1 MSNSEISI
9 KNSDGD
15 ALVERIHT
23 LADQF
28 SKSGNDTEF
37 PSDFDA
43 LLDHENFDDTF
54 VENFK
59 TFQQKCPEIDGM
71 SFKRKLLLEA
81 SRYAIEKDE
90 DGKKEITEY
99 NLIAVP
105 ISGLHGD
112 LMTLIQDQETFNTF
126 SESFKASGLAAADS
140 RILVYPILLNMFE
153 ATNLLPGKVR
163 SILKKTAH
171 SMDVRNTANLADEVR
186 AMLDLD
192 ENEFNDAEQVEAV
205 ILLVHSAQ
213 VSSDIPSRRSFSHN
227 NVDHIMSDQ
236 TGSVQLDTWMEL
248 LEPLFDGRPMF
259 IAPSTLPRAC
269 SALAFAHISMSLSFE
284 AFQRDLSADKVIE
297 NLTFRVT
304 PDSVVFS
311 STADG
316 KRLGDVPVPIPT
328 LMSDIEWIE
337 RVLGI
342 GKQDR

>member
-1 MSNSEISI
+1 MSNSQISI
-9 KNSDGD
+9 ENSDGGTL
-15 ALVERIHT
+15 AERIHA
-23 LADQF
+23 LAGLF

-54 VENFK
+54 VANFK
-59 TFQQKCPEIDGM
+59 AFKQEYPEIDGM

-81 SRYAIEKDE
+81 SRYSIEKDV
-90 DGKKEITEY
+90 DGKKDVTEY

-112 LMTLIQDQETFNTF
+112 LMTLVQNQEAFNTF

-140 RILVYPILLNMFE
+140 RILVYPILLDMFE

-163 SILKKTAH
+163 SLLKKTAH
-171 SMDVRNTANLADEVR
+171 SMDARNTATLADEVR

-192 ENEFNDAEQVEAV
+192 ENEFNDADQIEAV
-205 ILLVHSAQ
+205 ILLVHSAR
-213 VSSDIPSRRSFSHN
+213 VSSDIPYRNSFSHN
-227 NVDHIMSDQ
+227 NVDHIMSDL
-236 TGSVQLDTWMEL
+236 TASVQHNIWLEL

-259 IAPSTLPRAC
+259 IAPSTIPRAC
-269 SALAFAHISMSLSFE
+269 SALAFAHITMTLSYE
-284 AFQRDLSADKVIE
+284 AFHRGLSADQVIE
-297 NLTFRVT
+297 NLTFKAT
-304 PDSVVFS
+304 PESMIFS

-316 KRLGDVPVPIPT
+316 KRLGDVPVPLPT

-337 RVLGI
+337 RVLSI
-342 GKQDR
+342 DEQDR